1 MSSDAQPSTSYQSTT
16 VTNIKEEPEDVKPN
30 IIRSPTPSIIDDFI
44 PRYSGTD
51 YEKWPQLTTQST
63 KDEITRNLKIKL
75 RNQGKIILKTL
86 KRSDGVAID
95 WRLQFQPHEVINID
109 QQNSQD
115 DSIIDN
121 SLTETQIN
129 HITNAIQLTQ
139 PTVEPTSEPIT
150 EHINQS
156 ESSKQSYQQPSH
168 TGPSTPSTISLP
180 KRPELPLHTKRAAKP
195 IKVPTNPT
203 PRASVRQVE
212 EIRSSEKASQYDREK
227 ERRVQL
233 RTENEQNR
241 KLEERSQRSHDESL
255 RINRQNR
262 PYHGLQNDH
271 DTTPKSFDNN
281 RKEVYKMKQNDLEA
295 QQREAEQKRQDE
307 KHQKEIIE
315 RRNREIQ
322 QKKELERK
330 EFEKKEREDREREAL
345 DFVKND
351 VTNNANRGSKS
362 KNDYRSQKLKRTG
375 DNIGFSGSEDHD
387 QPYQEVAYGINLT
400 ELARIPKDSFSMVDK
415 LSDIYIFFK
424 GHIYELSNS
433 GLEPTSQYFETI
445 SKLGVI
451 KKQTKNALSQL
462 LSNNNTNGSTTQS
475 IDHNEESNTENSSKH
490 KKKTDENKEKNEKV
504 STSALSSAPKQKKR
518 KHNKEDQSISKK
530 VANDAPEHLDIN
542 ALNRG
547 VNGTAQGYNE
557 DNLEDCLRPVVDRRR
572 KKNDN

>member
-1 MSSDAQPSTSYQSTT
+1 MSSEAQPSTSYQSTT
-16 VTNIKEEPEDVKPN
+16 VTNVKEEPEDIKPN
-30 IIRSPTPSIIDDFI
+30 IIRSPTPSIIDDII

-139 PTVEPTSEPIT
+139 PTVERTSEPVI
-150 EHINQS
+150 EHINQP
-156 ESSKQSYQQPSH
+156 ESSKQSNQLPSH
-168 TGPSTPSTISLP
+168 TGPSTSSTISLP

-212 EIRSSEKASQYDREK
+212 EIRSNEKSSQYEREK

-233 RTENEQNR
+233 RVENEQNR
-241 KLEERSQRSHDESL
+241 KLEERFQRGNDESSQ
-255 RINRQNR
+255 INRQNR
-262 PYHGLQNDH
+262 SHHSLQNDYDKAPKTF
-271 DTTPKSFDNN
+271 DTN
-281 RKEVYKMKQNDLEA
+281 RKEVYKTKQNDLEA
-295 QQREAEQKRQDE
+295 QQRETEQKKQDE
-307 KHQKEIIE
+307 QHQKEIIE

-330 EFEKKEREDREREAL
+330 ELEKSERENRERETL

-351 VTNNANRGSKS
+351 VTNNANLSSTS
-362 KNDYRSQKLKRTG
+362 KNDHRSQKLKQIG
-375 DNIGFSGSEDHD
+375 DNVGFSGSEDHD
-387 QPYQEVAYGINLT
+387 QHYQEVAYGINLT

-415 LSDIYIFFK
+415 LSDIYVSEFV
-424 GHIYELSNS
+424 NS
-433 GLEPTSQYFETI
+433 
-445 SKLGVI
+445 
-451 KKQTKNALSQL
+451 
-462 LSNNNTNGSTTQS
+462 
-475 IDHNEESNTENSSKH
+475 NEEPN
-490 KKKTDENKEKNEKV
+490 
-504 STSALSSAPKQKKR
+504 
-518 KHNKEDQSISKK
+518 
-530 VANDAPEHLDIN
+530 
-542 ALNRG
+542 
-547 VNGTAQGYNE
+547 
-557 DNLEDCLRPVVDRRR
+557 
-572 KKNDN
+572 